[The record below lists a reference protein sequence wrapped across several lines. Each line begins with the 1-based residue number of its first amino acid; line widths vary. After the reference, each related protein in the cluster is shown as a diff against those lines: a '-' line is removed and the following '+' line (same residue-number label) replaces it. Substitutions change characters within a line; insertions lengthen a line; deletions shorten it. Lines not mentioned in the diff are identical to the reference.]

1 MKEIPSKVAKAIAK
15 VGPSNYS
22 LISRMAKIP
31 ESTVRYNVNRLSRMG
46 ILIQPAIGYE
56 RLGLE
61 RCWALFEFGD
71 KYEGKEKQFFQAM
84 SQDAYLIY
92 FTRLLPQGKY
102 AAVLTIPT
110 GVKEEHSQFISG
122 LIDDG
127 ILKSCQMR
135 DLLWIRHPEMKTEYY
150 DFSAKTWDIDWEAIG
165 RVIPSGTEPKP
176 EELAQQRI
184 DKIDL
189 LILKE
194 VQSDSIASLTK
205 IARKLEINSK
215 TAYYHYR
222 NHILARKLL
231 KNYVLR
237 WRGFGKRKYVTVPIK
252 FWYNELTGSELMQVQ
267 KLFNSIPLVW
277 SDAISKDR
285 SIYVAELAVP
295 SEQLP
300 DLLSF
305 VWNGT
310 HQFASKLNF
319 GFSDPSFDVSY
330 SIPYHMFDDGWSFNA
345 KEALSGMK
353 QMSVANKKIG

>member
-46 ILIQPAIGYE
+46 ILIQPAVAYE
-56 RLGLE
+56 RLGFE
-61 RCWALFEFGD
+61 RYWTFFEFDD

-84 SQDAYLIY
+84 NEDAYLIY

-102 AAVLTIPT
+102 VAVLTIPT
-110 GVKEEHSQFISG
+110 SIKAEYAQFISS
-122 LIDDG
+122 LTDKG
-127 ILKSCQMR
+127 ILKSCQMHE
-135 DLLWIRHPEMKTEYY
+135 LLWIRHPEMKTEYY
-150 DFSAKTWDIDWEAIG
+150 DFRAKNWDIDWEAIG
-165 RVIPSGTEPKP
+165 RAMPNVAEPKSD
-176 EELAQQRI
+176 ELTQQRI

-194 VQSDSIASLTK
+194 MQADSIAPLTK
-205 IARKLEINSK
+205 IARKLKINSK

-222 NHILARKLL
+222 NHVLARKLL
-231 KNYVLR
+231 KSYVLR
-237 WRGFGKRKYVTVPIK
+237 WRGFGKRKYVTVPMK
-252 FWYNELTGSELMQVQ
+252 FRYSELTRSELMQVQ
-267 KLFNSIPLVW
+267 KIFNSIPLIW

-310 HQFASKLNF
+310 QQFVSKLNF
-319 GFSDPSFDVSY
+319 GFADSQFGVSY
-330 SIPYHMFDDGWSFNA
+330 SIPYQMFDDSKWNFDA
-345 KEALSGMK
+345 DKALGRIKHMV
-353 QMSVANKKIG
+353 VANKK